1 MGLRICYPFPGR
13 FLGGS
18 HLCIL
23 EVLKHINTRNFEP
36 LVVVHREGQIS
47 DAFRDA
53 GFDSEVLGGKAE
65 PKGRNRIHY
74 SLWVAANL
82 WAATRF
88 LHDREVDLVHV
99 SDSPTAE
106 LWSLA
111 AILARKPRLWH
122 IHSSAMSTVRN
133 LPRMAHRYVCVSRFV
148 YNLLP
153 ERLHPYAQVV
163 PNGFDAPSQVDRAQA
178 RAEILE
184 RFDIPKN
191 SAIIGFCGRMVPVKR
206 PDHFIDAAARILSSH
221 DQPAVFIL
229 LGEDPDKAMSA
240 YKRRADDLGIGD
252 KVFFAGFQTNPQRW
266 IAGFDILLA
275 LALYE
280 AFGRII
286 IEAMQVG
293 TPVIATDAGGH
304 GEVID
309 DGETGLLV
317 RPDSP
322 DALAAATMALLGDE
336 DLRARMAQAALAN
349 LETNYGAAKIA
360 GQFENIYRELAG

>member
-53 GFDSEVLGGKAE
+53 GIDSEVLGGKAE
-65 PKGRNRIHY
+65 PKGRDRIHY

-82 WAATRF
+82 RAANRF
-88 LHDREVDLVHV
+88 LRDHDIDLVHV
-99 SDSPTAE
+99 SDSPVAE

-111 AILARKPRLWH
+111 AVLARRKRLWH
-122 IHSSAMSTVRN
+122 IHSPAMSTVRN
-133 LPRMAHRYVCVSRFV
+133 LPRLAHRYVCVSRFV
-148 YNLLP
+148 YDRLP
-153 ERLHPYAQVV
+153 ERLHPYAQIV
-163 PNGFDAPSQVDRAQA
+163 PNGFGAPEPVDRAQE
-178 RAEILE
+178 RAGILK
-184 RFDIPKN
+184 RFDLPEDA
-191 SAIIGFCGRMVPVKR
+191 AIIGFCGRMSPVKR
-206 PDHFIDAAARILSSH
+206 PDLFIDAAARILSSH

-229 LGEDPDKAMSA
+229 LGDDLNNAMAA

-252 KVFFAGFQTNPQRW
+252 KVFFAGFQTNSQRW
-266 IAGFDILLA
+266 MAGFDVLLV
-275 LALYE
+275 LADYE
-280 AFGRII
+280 AFGRPIV
-286 IEAMQVG
+286 EAMQVG

-360 GQFENIYRELAG
+360 GQFENIYRELAE